1 MYSIRRALGASLLI
15 ACASSQTPPG
25 STPATNNQISVQYGS
40 TPVTPGIMLEKT
52 QTSTIPTFNYIP
64 SSPDQIYTLLL
75 IDLSIPASNADPSKL
90 APEQLPLAP
99 GIAPNR
105 TTRLH
110 FWQAGLTFA
119 PNGTLLNTTQ
129 PVASYKGPMPPA
141 GDTPHDYVFYLFQQ
155 EAGFAP
161 PAANSPFNANNVDK
175 SPINRSSF
183 NVQRFAEGEG
193 VGDLVAANYIMVQ
206 TPASGG
212 SGGGGMSMSNSTAGP
227 SATATTGGMAPAS
240 PSPFTGSAGKLG
252 APNKTWGS
260 LLLVLTGF
268 LLG

>member
-1 MYSIRRALGASLLI
+1 MLGASLLI

-52 QTSTIPTFNYIP
+52 QTSSIPTFNYIP
-64 SSPDQIYTLLL
+64 SSPDQFYTLLL
-75 IDLSIPASNADPSKL
+75 IDLSIPASNTDPSKL

-99 GIAPNR
+99 GITPNR

-110 FWQAGLTFA
+110 FWQAGLAFA
-119 PNGTLLNTTQ
+119 PNGSLLNTTQ
-129 PVASYKGPMPPA
+129 PVAPYKGPMPPA
-141 GDTPHDYVFYLFQQ
+141 GDIPHDYVFYLFQQ
-155 EAGFAP
+155 ESGFAP
-161 PAANSPFNANNVDK
+161 PPANSPFNANNVDK

-212 SGGGGMSMSNSTAGP
+212 GSSGGGGGGGMSNGTAGP

-240 PSPFTGSAGKLG
+240 PSPFTGSAGKFG
-252 APNKTWGS
+252 APKKACGAVF
-260 LLLVLTGF
+260 LVLTGF